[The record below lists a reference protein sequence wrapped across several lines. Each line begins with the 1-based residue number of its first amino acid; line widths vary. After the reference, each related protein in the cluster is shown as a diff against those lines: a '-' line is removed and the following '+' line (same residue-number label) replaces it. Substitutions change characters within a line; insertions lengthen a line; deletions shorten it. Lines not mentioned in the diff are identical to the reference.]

1 MVAKAIVVLAILLM
15 WAMAKPLEG
24 VVLSLL
30 VSAVALIVVIV
41 GDGIMRNT
49 ISLQQFQVAQAFLA
63 RYGTVTRADLDKVL
77 AMLAGKKEE

>member
-1 MVAKAIVVLAILLM
+1 MVAKTIVVLAVLIM

-30 VSAVALIVVIV
+30 LSTVVLIAALV
-41 GDGIMRNT
+41 GEGIMRNT
-49 ISLQQFQVAQAFLA
+49 VSLPQFQAAQAFLA

-77 AMLAGKKEE
+77 AMLAGKREG